1 MRSTSLIFA
10 SLITASL
17 SVSAGQSMLESM
29 GTDAAKDAVK
39 SAAPSEV
46 TQGAETAGKANA
58 LKKTAQ
64 DPTSAVKDE
73 AQEKAGDTAT
83 DAVPGGKTAKETSSK
98 AKNAE
103 DAATAPSSLMDKA
116 VDAGKSKAK
125 KKATES
131 ALDMMH

>member
-17 SVSAGQSMLESM
+17 SVLAGQSMLESM

-46 TQGAETAGKANA
+46 TKGAETAGKANA
-58 LKKTAQ
+58 LKKMAQ

-73 AQEKAGDTAT
+73 D
-83 DAVPGGKTAKETSSK
+83 S
-98 AKNAE
+98 
-103 DAATAPSSLMDKA
+103 ATAPSSLMDKA
-116 VDAGKSKAK
+116 VESGKSKAK